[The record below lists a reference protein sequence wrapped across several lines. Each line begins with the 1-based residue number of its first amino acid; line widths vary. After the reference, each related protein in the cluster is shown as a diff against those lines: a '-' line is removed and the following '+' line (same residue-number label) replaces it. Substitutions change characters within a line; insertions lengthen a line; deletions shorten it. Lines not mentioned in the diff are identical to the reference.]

1 MNSVE
6 QIAQDLISQYGDDA
20 GAIAMMKAAEFAAL
34 LDNDNWMLWE
44 QVVVMIEELNNSK
57 SLDS

>member
-1 MNSVE
+1 MIRKLS
-6 QIAQDLISQYGDDA
+6 IDLISQYGDDA

-34 LDNDNWMLWE
+34 LDNENWMLWE